1 MKDNFTF
8 AAIVGK
14 IVQETECFF
23 TEDIYEFLLFLDALL
38 VKDTTK
44 FVECVRSISAERRDV
59 LCGILADIDGSRC
72 DSRFCRAVCT
82 SLYYGG
88 N

>member
-1 MKDNFTF
+1 MNDRLSSTSV
-8 AAIVGK
+8 VGE
-14 IVQETECFF
+14 VVRETECFF

-38 VKDTTK
+38 VKDSAEL
-44 FVECVRSISAERRDV
+44 VEGVCSISAEGRDV
-59 LCGILADIDGSRC
+59 LCRILADVDGSRC

>member
-1 MKDNFTF
+1 MKQNFTS

-14 IVQETECFF
+14 IVQEAERLF
-23 TEDIYEFLLFLDALL
+23 TEDVYEFLLFLDALL
-38 VKDTTK
+38 VKDSAK
-44 FVECVRSISAERRDV
+44 LVECVRRVTAEGRDV
-59 LCGILADIDGSRC
+59 LCRILADVDGSRC